1 MRLPKLIALYGYVQ
15 PTEYTIE
22 TDVCTIGRSQMCQ
35 IVVPLKIV
43 SRLHAKIEREGPRYM
58 LYDTNSA
65 NGTFVNR
72 RQIREPHWLI
82 DQDLIGLSADTSL
95 LRFEDPDSTLQL
107 TLRLCY
113 DRQTM
118 TFFLDQKP
126 LKLTLT
132 QFRLLHHL
140 YQHAGSVCT
149 RTSCVEAIWDRAYDP
164 GLAVEA
170 LDRTM
175 SNLRRQLVEIDP
187 TADLIETR
195 QGLGYVLHL

>member
-43 SRLHAKIEREGPRYM
+43 SRLHAKIEREGPRYV

-72 RQIREPHWLI
+72 RQICEPHWLI

-107 TLRLCY
+107 TLRLGY
-113 DRQTM
+113 DRRTM